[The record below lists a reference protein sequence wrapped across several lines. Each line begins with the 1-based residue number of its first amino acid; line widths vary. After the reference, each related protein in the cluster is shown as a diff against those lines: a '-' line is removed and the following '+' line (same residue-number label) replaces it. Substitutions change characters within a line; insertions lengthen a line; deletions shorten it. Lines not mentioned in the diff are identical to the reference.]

1 MRLRRLFSK
10 QDGFALIMVV
20 GVLGVLTIAG
30 TTMMVYTTSNTRITQ
45 RSKSDE
51 SSFSL
56 SEAALNNAMSV
67 LANPTNNALDPD
79 VLPST
84 EATASSVA
92 YENGTAKWY
101 GVLDRST
108 AVWTITALGLYNNPA
123 GPGTAQ
129 VRRKLTAKVPVVPTY
144 TQPLNNPS
152 WNYIYATHT
161 GSACDQTF
169 SNNVGGSSRMYVAG
183 NLCLSNNAAA
193 TPTSLIV
200 GGNLDLSNNA
210 AVGASTNMSTRVE
223 AYVGG
228 NCRYGG
234 GAWAACTGNQDARNI
249 YSKLSDGS
257 TIGVNHTPPVIAAP
271 AADWANWYENSI
283 PGPSQSCTTSSGSPP
298 TFDSD
303 YPSRNNNLGVF
314 DLTPN
319 SSYVC
324 RVGPGAS
331 TTNSGA
337 MTVGQTTVS
346 VASAAGFPTS
356 AFRIRIDDEMM
367 NVTGGFG
374 TTTWTVTRG
383 VNGTTAVAHAVNS
396 TVMWDDAN
404 TSGEI
409 SWNNTT
415 DTLTVKGTIFIDGSA
430 KITQA
435 GNYNG
440 QATIYLSGTML
451 FSASFCGTPNGGSCN
466 FANWNPNTEMLTFVA
481 QGTGGQVSAGDSIQF
496 PNNTY
501 FQGGLFATGDV
512 EYGNNSSSDGPI
524 MADQVLLS
532 NNVTTN
538 AFATITTVPVG
549 MPGNPAVYAQPN
561 PPQMFAG

>member
-1 MRLRRLFSK
+1 
-10 QDGFALIMVV
+10 
-20 GVLGVLTIAG
+20 
-30 TTMMVYTTSNTRITQ
+30 
-45 RSKSDE
+45 
-51 SSFSL
+51 
-56 SEAALNNAMSV
+56 
-67 LANPTNNALDPD
+67 
-79 VLPST
+79 
-84 EATASSVA
+84 
-92 YENGTAKWY
+92 
-101 GVLDRST
+101 
-108 AVWTITALGLYNNPA
+108 
-123 GPGTAQ
+123 
-129 VRRKLTAKVPVVPTY
+129 
-144 TQPLNNPS
+144 
-152 WNYIYATHT
+152 
-161 GSACDQTF
+161 
-169 SNNVGGSSRMYVAG
+169 
-183 NLCLSNNAAA
+183 
-193 TPTSLIV
+193 
-200 GGNLDLSNNA
+200 
-210 AVGASTNMSTRVE
+210 MSTRVE
-223 AYVGG
+223 TYVGG

-234 GAWAACTGNQDARNI
+234 GAWAACTGNQDARHI

-257 TIGVNHTPPVIAAP
+257 TVGVSHTPPVIAAP
-271 AADWANWYENSI
+271 AADFSQWYENSI
-283 PGPSQSCTTSSGSPP
+283 PGPSQPCTTTSGTPP

-303 YPSRNNNLGVF
+303 YPSRNNNLGSF
-314 DLTPN
+314 DLTPS

-331 TTNSGA
+331 TTNSSA
-337 MTVGQTTVS
+337 MTAGQTTIS
-346 VASAAGFPTS
+346 VASAAGFPTT
-356 AFRIRIDDEMM
+356 AFRIRVDDELM

-383 VNGTTAVAHAVNS
+383 VNSSTAAAHVINS

-409 SWNNTT
+409 SWNNSTK
-415 DTLTVKGTIFIDGSA
+415 TLTVKGTIFIDGSA
-430 KITQA
+430 KISQA

-451 FSASFCGTPNGGSCN
+451 FNASFCGTPNGGSCN
-466 FANWNPNTEMLTFVA
+466 FVNWNPNTEMLTFVA

-512 EYGNNSSSDGPI
+512 DYGNNSSSDGPI